1 MATRLGEIDM
11 EKTTRK
17 PREKRDRQF
26 TVTTPG
32 GDEVKLGAET
42 ELDARRQ
49 VRELVRDG
57 AIGIYELSK
66 IVAVFT
72 VTDETRRRVVE
83 A

>member
-1 MATRLGEIDM
+1 M

-26 TVTTPG
+26 TVTAPG

-49 VRELVRDG
+49 VREIVKEG
-57 AIGIYELSK
+57 EVGIYTLSK
-66 IVAVFT
+66 IVAVFA
-72 VTDETRRRVVE
+72 VTDEVRRQVRE
-83 A
+83 MET